1 MSKLEKMINS
11 KNNSYNL
18 SNLKFKKSTLNSKST
33 SNKNKNSFKIK
44 YTTLAKIKKSNNKL
58 SQIII
63 DFFMNINEMDNSI
76 EKIRIKLY
84 SSQNFSAQNLFVFL
98 DKNSQ
103 KFLTLSDFKYFL
115 RENQISFSEKYLR
128 KFIRGF
134 DKNNDFC
141 INYDEFLGIIY
152 PKKNS
157 PQYNSHSLEEGLEQE
172 SKKIF
177 CELIC
182 AELQFVEKCFE
193 LSENV
198 RNSKE
203 FTTYEAFKE
212 ITFEEKYI
220 NIKNLKNFFIN
231 KGIKINE
238 GEINQLMFRIDKD
251 NDGLISYDDFKDIFS
266 PLNTIEIPN
275 NSKRNYNKDVL
286 YQYDN
291 DDENDDIQFD
301 DSNLEKDNIIKN
313 SNNKKNYKYNFSLK
327 SVNNSNNKENKEN
340 DKNQINIINKAE
352 DRYNL
357 NLETELDNV
366 KNKKK
371 QKKIVSKTENEN
383 NNSNS
388 IHLYKENMKNVRTEL
403 DMSKKEYNRHSIR
416 TKYKSVN
423 NYNYYTHSHSNNS
436 LLEQTKS
443 VLGISHNNILNK
455 IKINSLSNNTIKNRT
470 NISTKKKI
478 IEIEYEKDY
487 NMETPIRE
495 EETKLKYKKEK
506 INNND
511 ASPISDTI
519 LNFDY
524 SRSSNRDRK
533 NGAYY
538 FKQKNKSEN
547 GESNNSTTNISNISE
562 NENNTNKD
570 KEIIW
575 RNKSKI
581 KNTNKR
587 NSFSLEYN
595 CNNLNNLFSF
605 KDEFNLN
612 NNNQTNDS
620 SNNNSN
626 KSKNNFEFQN
636 QTFDEKKFNNIKNNL
651 NFNYT
656 KDNKADIINN
666 NINNVKINDREEQQ
680 YLDSLENISQEKIE
694 ESPNINKKAKN
705 QYHYNMKLT
714 RNFTRNNIQAQIQNK
729 NKTKNNYIFKEIK
742 YINNNNINDN
752 QNKSCVFSFYKDKNN
767 LFNNEIENMNSNKY
781 NDNQQ
786 KLCNNCES
794 NRCPK
799 CKCIKSENEN
809 FEEFENDISDNNIN
823 IYNNNNNKTKKY
835 ENMKYKSSSMPKNI
849 NNNYNLNYSDVNI
862 NSNSN
867 HNNNKIYNRNNAIN
881 KINYYRTN
889 NMTVKNIYRN
899 PPKSNNNNFYTNNS
913 YYYMESSFNNNNFK
927 IDQINSNNTKNKVK
941 NINNVNNININ
952 SNKFTD
958 LFNLFLDFIKQDSVV
973 ETMRQLLSGRDDSNL
988 IDLFSL
994 FDHSNN
1000 KIIFASDFIKSLK
1013 QFGMFINME
1022 DIKFLYRKFNKKIND
1037 SFDLDEFSE
1046 IVLPK
1051 KHSNE
1056 KIMEIMDNNNYSNY
1070 PNDNSIK
1077 DKNKKNQKYFKDIS
1091 TETKKMLGLLFK
1103 NIIDGEKS
1111 NENFR
1116 RILAENEEL
1125 SGFDLFN
1132 KIKKNYAIGIYKEDI
1147 ANFMK
1152 KNKYNLNNNEIE
1164 LLMTR
1169 FDKNKNGMIDYK
1181 EFIIEISPIIKQ

>member
-63 DFFMNINEMDNSI
+63 NYFLNINEMDNSI
-76 EKIRIKLY
+76 EKIRVKLY
-84 SSQNFSAQNLFVFL
+84 SSQNFSAQNLFIYL

-103 KFLTLSDFKYFL
+103 KYLTLNDFKYFL

-128 KFIRGF
+128 KFIHNF

-141 INYDEFLGIIY
+141 INYNEFLGIIY

-177 CELIC
+177 GDLIC
-182 AELQFVEKCFE
+182 AELQFVEKCLE
-193 LSENV
+193 LSDIV

-212 ITFEEKYI
+212 IAFNEKYI

-238 GEINQLMFRIDKD
+238 KELNQLLFRIDKD
-251 NDGLISYDDFKDIFS
+251 NDGLISYDEFKDIFS
-266 PLNTIEIPN
+266 PLNNFEIP

-301 DSNLEKDNIIKN
+301 DSNSKDNIIKN
-313 SNNKKNYKYNFSLK
+313 SNNKKNYKYNFSIK

-371 QKKIVSKTENEN
+371 QKKIISKTDNEN

-388 IHLYKENMKNVRTEL
+388 IHLYKENIKNIRTEL
-403 DMSKKEYNRHSIR
+403 DKNKKEYNRHSIR

-436 LLEQTKS
+436 LVEQTKS

-455 IKINSLSNNTIKNRT
+455 IKINSLSNNNTIKKRT
-470 NISTKKKI
+470 NINKKKKI

-495 EETKLKYKKEK
+495 EETKFEYKKENK
-506 INNND
+506 NND
-511 ASPISDTI
+511 NIDPLSDTI

-524 SRSSNRDRK
+524 SRSTNRDRK
-533 NGAYY
+533 NGTYY

-547 GESNNSTTNISNISE
+547 GESNNSTTNITNISE
-562 NENNTNKD
+562 NDNNTNKD
-570 KEIIW
+570 KEIFW

-595 CNNLNNLFSF
+595 FNNLNNLFSF
-605 KDEFNLN
+605 KDESNLN
-612 NNNQTNDS
+612 NNNNQLNDNS
-620 SNNNSN
+620 NNSN
-626 KSKNNFEFQN
+626 SNKNRNNFEFQN
-636 QTFDEKKFNNIKNNL
+636 LTFDEKKYNNKKNNL
-651 NFNYT
+651 NFNYI

-666 NINNVKINDREEQQ
+666 NINNVKINDREEQR
-680 YLDSLENISQEKIE
+680 YLDSLENIDQEKIE
-694 ESPNINKKAKN
+694 ESAIINKKPKN
-705 QYHYNMKLT
+705 QYHYNVKLT
-714 RNFTRNNIQAQIQNK
+714 RNATRNNIQAQIQNK

-742 YINNNNINDN
+742 CISNNIKDN
-752 QNKSCVFSFYKDKNN
+752 QNKSCVFSYYKDKNN
-767 LFNNEIENMNSNKY
+767 LFNNEMENINSNNY
-781 NDNQQ
+781 NNNEQ

-794 NRCPK
+794 NRCTK

-809 FEEFENDISDNNIN
+809 FEELENDTSDSNIN
-823 IYNNNNNKTKKY
+823 IYNINNNKVKKY
-835 ENMKYKSSSMPKNI
+835 ENIKYKSTSMPKNI
-849 NNNYNLNYSDVNI
+849 NNNYNLNYSAVNI
-862 NSNSN
+862 NPNSN
-867 HNNNKIYNRNNAIN
+867 NINNKIYNRNNAIN
-881 KINYYRTN
+881 KVNYYRTN

-899 PPKSNNNNFYTNNS
+899 PPKNNNNNFNTNNS

-927 IDQINSNNTKNKVK
+927 IDQIKNNNNNTK
-941 NINNVNNININ
+941 NNVNNINNVNIN
-952 SNKFTD
+952 SSKFTD

-1013 QFGMFINME
+1013 QFGMFINMD

-1056 KIMEIMDNNNYSNY
+1056 KIMEIVDNNNYNDY

-1116 RILAENEEL
+1116 KILAENEEL

-1132 KIKKNYAIGIYKEDI
+1132 KIKKNYSIGIYKEDI

-1152 KNKYNLNNNEIE
+1152 KNKYKLNNNEIE

-1181 EFIIEISPIIKQ
+1181 EFIIEISSMIKQ